1 MISGWIPA
9 VQGSMTQAI
18 EGAYSWSAQPTGRGI
33 RLISLTVKGD
43 TRTFYTQFFLR
54 ILKLI
59 GF

>member
-43 TRTFYTQFFLR
+43 TRTF
-54 ILKLI
+54 I
-59 GF
+59 GSSFSEFRN